1 MDQRFGEGEMLLM
14 VGIVMLL
21 FAVAVVVNLSGP
33 KEPLAPEQAWS
44 G

>member
-1 MDQRFGEGEMLLM
+1 M
-14 VGIVMLL
+14 VGNKLQVRLVQVLANAMLL
-21 FAVAVVVNLSGP
+21 FAVVVNLSGP

>member
-1 MDQRFGEGEMLLM
+1 MDQRFGEGEMLLG
-14 VGIVMLL
+14 VGIAMLP
-21 FAVAVVVNLSGP
+21 FAVVVNLSGP